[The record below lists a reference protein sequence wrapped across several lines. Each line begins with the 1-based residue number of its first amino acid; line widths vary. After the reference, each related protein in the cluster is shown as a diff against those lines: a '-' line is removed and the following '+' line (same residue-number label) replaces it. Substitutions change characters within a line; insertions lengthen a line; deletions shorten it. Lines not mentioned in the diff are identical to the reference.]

1 MEKITATVRFWYSQE
16 FEIEIEDPNDDN
28 DIHDKVAELA
38 NEMKVWDGNN
48 SYTVEFDDYEIEF

>member
-1 MEKITATVRFWYSQE
+1 MEKITAMVRFWYSQE

-38 NEMKVWDGNN
+38 NEIKVWDGNN

>member
-16 FEIEIEDPNDDN
+16 FEVEIEDPNDDN

-38 NEMKVWDGNN
+38 NEIAVWDGNN